1 MPNQLKVQSNR
12 TEKIAKRKQL
22 REKDYKN
29 AILKKKLVKQNDG
42 EKSQMKTYLCEIAKP
57 QRRKILK
64 RENQVTDEVLG
75 RMT

>member
-42 EKSQMKTYLCEIAKP
+42 RKSQVKTYFCEIAKP
-57 QRRKILK
+57 QRQKILK

>member
-42 EKSQMKTYLCEIAKP
+42 GKSQMNTYLCEIAKP
-57 QRRKILK
+57 QRQKILK

>member
-1 MPNQLKVQSNR
+1 MGKKRQENKKSNTKNPMPNQLKVQSNR

-42 EKSQMKTYLCEIAKP
+42 GKSQMKTYLCEIAKP
-57 QRRKILK
+57 
-64 RENQVTDEVLG
+64 
-75 RMT
+75 